1 MAATRDYRR
10 GMIVGLALA
19 QSAAEEMAD
28 GMEDGLLE
36 AQSGVD
42 AARMLAKLFRDMKAQ
57 VAPETAE

>member
-1 MAATRDYRR
+1 
-10 GMIVGLALA
+10 MIVGLALA

-57 VAPETAE
+57 VPPETAE